1 MSFNSSILQD
11 LEWRGLIAQTTDAHA
26 LDEYLCTDGATV
38 YCGFDATSDS
48 LTIGNL
54 VALMTLF
61 RFRMHGIRTI
71 VLLGEATALIGDPS
85 FRESERDECG
95 RTAILHNVHNFE
107 QQVRKV
113 FGEQQEP
120 LDFLIR
126 GNAQTFDQMS
136 YTDFM
141 TEIGRHVCINDM
153 LRRESMKHR
162 RDKGLTFSELG
173 YMVMQSLDF
182 DELWRVEGCR
192 VQIGGNDQWGNICAG
207 VDLIRKR
214 HQPEQPAL
222 GLTVPLLTR
231 ADGSKIGKSSGAPV
245 WLSEEKTSPWE
256 FFNYWINLSD
266 EEAIQHAMW
275 FLPFNMNATR
285 SILDAAADSD
295 DPRSLQKSLARQMT
309 AMFHG
314 DDAMHG
320 CRRVSDALFNND
332 IEELDG
338 DDIATLNGHIPT
350 VKISRDN
357 LDTIT
362 GMLLEA
368 KVATSK
374 KDARTLLD
382 QGAISINGRLVR
394 SVEDFSAVNL
404 HLDKFALIRRGKKN
418 WHLAVVEE

>member
-95 RTAILHNVHNFE
+95 RTTILHNVHNFE

-141 TEIGRHVCINDM
+141 TEIGRHVCVNDM
-153 LRRESMKHR
+153 LRRESMKQR

-275 FLPFNMNATR
+275 FLPLNMNATR

-314 DDAMHG
+314 DEAMHR

-394 SVEDFSAVNL
+394 SVEDFSAANL